1 MTPDISG
8 LTFDQLRTLGR
19 EVAALIAQRR
29 HEALERLR
37 TEAATLGF
45 TPNEL
50 IPGKKKGDSV
60 AKYSDG
66 NGNGWSGRGKR
77 PRWLQEKLDA
87 GHELTEFAI

>member
-1 MTPDISG
+1 MTPDITG

-37 TEAATLGF
+37 TEADTLGF
-45 TPNEL
+45 TANEL
-50 IPGKKKGDSV
+50 LPGKKKGDST

-66 NGNGWSGRGKR
+66 NGNSWTGKGKR
-77 PRWLQEKLDA
+77 PRWLQ
-87 GHELTEFAI
+87 